1 LISERER
8 PNDRMETVGADDE
21 IESAWQCIT
30 EGDVHTVLV
39 LLKCRDGI
47 AEEPLNLLI
56 KLPMKQIDEVAAKDL
71 DLRDEALS
79 PKSVCRHGGAD
90 PTARIDPGHACLV
103 EADRACLVE
112 QPCTIDDGATCSAQV
127 HGLTTRQRTCGD
139 FDDRD

>member
-1 LISERER
+1 MVVHLIPVIKFNERRSCEPRRVQSGWSDEWFLISERER
-8 PNDRMETVGADDE
+8 PNDRMERVGADDE

-39 LLKCRDGI
+39 LLKCRDDI

-90 PTARIDPGHACLV
+90 PTARI
-103 EADRACLVE
+103 
-112 QPCTIDDGATCSAQV
+112 
-127 HGLTTRQRTCGD
+127 
-139 FDDRD
+139 

>member
-1 LISERER
+1 
-8 PNDRMETVGADDE
+8 METVGADDE

-56 KLPMKQIDEVAAKDL
+56 KLPMKQLDEVAAKDL

-79 PKSVCRHGGAD
+79 PKSVCRHGRAA
-90 PTARIDPGHACLV
+90 PTPRIDPGPSYLFK
-103 EADRACLVE
+103 ADRRC
-112 QPCTIDDGATCSAQV
+112 PV
-127 HGLTTRQRTCGD
+127 HQHVA
-139 FDDRD
+139 